1 MWAMELFLLVPFR
14 NRSGIGDA
22 VMFTQSRAG
31 FRGRT
36 LSRIAGG
43 LAAILFGMMLAA
55 PAMAQE
61 LVYKPINPSFGGD
74 SFNSSHL
81 LGIANAQN
89 DYKDPRAVDSASS
102 QSDLFLRQLQ
112 SRLLSSLASQVSD
125 AIFGEN
131 PQDSGRIVFGDQI
144 IEFTRGLESVRI
156 TIIDTLTGGVTE
168 IEIPLLYAGGLA
180 GTTGE
185 TSGDPLLQQ
194 LLGGAATGNTT
205 TGNATTGTSD
215 FDLLSG
221 LGG

>member
-1 MWAMELFLLVPFR
+1 MMSAMELFLLVPFR

-22 VMFTQSRAG
+22 VMSTQSRAG
-31 FRGRT
+31 FRGTT
-36 LSRIAGG
+36 LSRIAGA
-43 LAAILFGMMLAA
+43 LAAMLFGMLLAS
-55 PAMAQE
+55 PASAQE
-61 LVYKPINPSFGGD
+61 LVYTPINPSFGGD

-89 DYKDPRAVDSASS
+89 DYKDPRAVDAGSS

-112 SRLLSSLASQVSD
+112 SRLLSALASQVSD

-156 TIIDTLTGGVTE
+156 IITDTLTGGVTE
-168 IEIPLLYAGGLA
+168 IEIPLLYAGGGLA
-180 GTTGE
+180 GTTG
-185 TSGDPLLQQ
+185 TTTGDPLLQQ
-194 LLGGAATGNTT
+194 LLGGAATGNTS
-205 TGNATTGTSD
+205 TGTSS
-215 FDLLSG
+215 DLLSG

>member
-1 MWAMELFLLVPFR
+1 MMSAMELFLLVPFQ

-22 VMFTQSRAG
+22 VMSTQSRAG
-31 FRGRT
+31 FRGTT
-36 LSRIAGG
+36 LSRSAGA
-43 LAAILFGMMLAA
+43 LAAMLFGMLLAS
-55 PAMAQE
+55 PASAQE
-61 LVYKPINPSFGGD
+61 LVYTPINPSFGGD

-89 DYKDPRAVDSASS
+89 DYKDPRAVDAGSS

-112 SRLLSSLASQVSD
+112 SRLLSALASQVSD

-156 TIIDTLTGGVTE
+156 IITDTLTGGVTE
-168 IEIPLLYAGGLA
+168 IEIPLLYAGGGLA
-180 GTTGE
+180 GTTG
-185 TSGDPLLQQ
+185 TTTGDPLLQQ
-194 LLGGAATGNTT
+194 LLGGAATGNTS
-205 TGNATTGTSD
+205 TGTSS
-215 FDLLSG
+215 DLLSG

>member
-1 MWAMELFLLVPFR
+1 MSAMELFLLVPFQ

-22 VMFTQSRAG
+22 VMSTQSRAG
-31 FRGRT
+31 FRGTT
-36 LSRIAGG
+36 LSRIAGA
-43 LAAILFGMMLAA
+43 LAAMLFGMLLAS
-55 PAMAQE
+55 PASAQE
-61 LVYKPINPSFGGD
+61 LVYTPINPSFGGD

-89 DYKDPRAVDSASS
+89 DYKDPRAVDAGSS

-112 SRLLSSLASQVSD
+112 SRLLSALASQVSD

-156 TIIDTLTGGVTE
+156 IITDTLTGGVTE
-168 IEIPLLYAGGLA
+168 IEIPLLYAGGGLA
-180 GTTGE
+180 GTTG
-185 TSGDPLLQQ
+185 TTTGDPLLQQ
-194 LLGGAATGNTT
+194 LLGGAATGNTS
-205 TGNATTGTSD
+205 TGTSS
-215 FDLLSG
+215 DLLSG

>member
-1 MWAMELFLLVPFR
+1 M
-14 NRSGIGDA
+14 
-22 VMFTQSRAG
+22 
-31 FRGRT
+31 GRT
-36 LSRIAGG
+36 LPRIAGA
-43 LAAILFGMMLAA
+43 LAAMLFGMLVAA

-89 DYKDPRAVDSASS
+89 NYKDPRAADAGSS

-156 TIIDTLTGGVTE
+156 TIIDNLTGGVTE

-180 GTTGE
+180 GTSSTTTGD
-185 TSGDPLLQQ
+185 SLLQQ
-194 LLGGAATGNTT
+194 LLGGAASGNTT
-205 TGNATTGTSD
+205 TGASD
-215 FDLLSG
+215 SDLFPG

>member
-1 MWAMELFLLVPFR
+1 MMSAMELFLQVPFQ

-22 VMFTQSRAG
+22 VMSTQSRAG
-31 FRGRT
+31 FRGTT
-36 LSRIAGG
+36 LSRIAGA
-43 LAAILFGMMLAA
+43 LAAMLFGMLLAS
-55 PAMAQE
+55 PASAQE
-61 LVYKPINPSFGGD
+61 LVYTPINPSFGGD

-89 DYKDPRAVDSASS
+89 DYKDPRAVDAGSS

-112 SRLLSSLASQVSD
+112 SRLLSALASQVSD

-156 TIIDTLTGGVTE
+156 IITDTLTGGVTE
-168 IEIPLLYAGGLA
+168 IEIPLLYAGGGLA
-180 GTTGE
+180 GTTG
-185 TSGDPLLQQ
+185 TTTGDPLLQQ
-194 LLGGAATGNTT
+194 LLGGAATGNTS
-205 TGNATTGTSD
+205 TGTSS
-215 FDLLSG
+215 DLLSG